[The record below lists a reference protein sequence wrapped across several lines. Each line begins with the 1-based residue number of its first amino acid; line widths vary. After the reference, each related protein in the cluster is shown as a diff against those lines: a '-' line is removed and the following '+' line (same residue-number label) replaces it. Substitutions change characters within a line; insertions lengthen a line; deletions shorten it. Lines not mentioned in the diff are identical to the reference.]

1 MLKPPDYYDKVA
13 FVTDYLCKL
22 PKKAQVEIME
32 KTPAEW
38 TLAKQAD
45 FLYDEIKKIVE
56 RRNPGLRPDKPEPPV
71 PDALGPKV

>member
-1 MLKPPDYYDKVA
+1 MLKEPDYNDKVA
-13 FVTDYLCKL
+13 FITDYLCKL

-45 FLYDEIKKIVE
+45 LLYDEIKKIVE
-56 RRNPGLRPDKPEPPV
+56 LRNPGLRLNQPESPV
-71 PDALGPKV
+71 PDALGTKV